1 MIILL
6 PHSVKVVYMI
16 EEYIYFLENLGFS
29 KSLEY
34 CPEHFGLQLEMVT
47 NANQKLDFRFF

>member
-6 PHSVKVVYMI
+6 PHSVKVVYLI
-16 EEYIYFLENLGFS
+16 EEYIYLLENLEFS

-34 CPEHFGLQLEMVT
+34 CPEHFGLQLEIMS
-47 NANQKLDFRFF
+47 NAKQKLHFSE